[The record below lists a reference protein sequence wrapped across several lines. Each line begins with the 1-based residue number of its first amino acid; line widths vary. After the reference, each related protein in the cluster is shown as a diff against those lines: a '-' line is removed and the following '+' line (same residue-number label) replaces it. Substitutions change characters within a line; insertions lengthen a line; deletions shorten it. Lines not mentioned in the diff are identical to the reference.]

1 MLAGSINTNVS
12 ALFALNSLS
21 NTSNQTNTLEQQLSS
36 GLAINSPA
44 DNPAGFIAAQGFQT
58 QIGGVTQATSNAN
71 QAISLVQTADGAVQ
85 QQINLLQQ
93 IRTIADQAANGIN
106 SPSELSSLQQVVSQL
121 QTQITTISQQTQFNN
136 QNLLDGS
143 FQGIQFQTGPNAGET
158 IQLSISNTAAT
169 SIGVNQ
175 STASSSSTIYV
186 SGGSA
191 TGGVG
196 DNTGNSYTITALGA
210 GAFTTGNI
218 GVSGSAG
225 SANFNVAAASESAA
239 DIATA
244 VNANQSTTNVSATAN
259 TSVAFTVTSGS
270 FTFQLGNGSGT
281 TQTNGENITATVTA
295 DTGSG
300 LSPLVQSINAETSA
314 TGIVASVNAS
324 NQLVLTQSEGQ
335 NISIKSFSGTGT
347 LSAGNGSAVTLGT
360 GSGDKAAATVQGV
373 VNFQSTQSFAL
384 DSTEASHIGLA
395 SNSALSTVSAINVNT
410 TAGANAA
417 LNVVDFAIQSLENV
431 GGGLGATQQQLQA
444 TVSNLQTTESNLT
457 TAQGV
462 VQDANIPQVTTQLT
476 QEQILQQAGVSALAQ
491 SSQLQQSF
499 LKLLQS

>member
-21 NTSNQTNTLEQQLSS
+21 NTSNKTGTLEQELSS

-44 DNPAGFIAAQGFQT
+44 DNPAGFISAQGFQT

-106 SPSELSSLQQVVSQL
+106 SNAELASLQQVVSQL
-121 QTQITTISQQTQFNN
+121 QTQVTTIANQTQFNN
-136 QNLLDGS
+136 LNLLDGS

-169 SIGVNQ
+169 NIGAYQ
-175 STASSSSTIYV
+175 STASAAAGSVYKK
-186 SGGSA
+186 GGSA
-191 TGGVG
+191 AGGVA
-196 DNTGNSYTITALGA
+196 DNTGASYAITSGGA
-210 GAFTTGNI
+210 GAFTAHAI

-225 SANFNVAAASESAA
+225 SGNFTVTAGSESAA
-239 DIATA
+239 DIAA
-244 VNANQSTTNVSATAN
+244 SVNASTTATNVSATAN

-270 FTFQLGNGSGT
+270 FTFKLGNGNGAA
-281 TQTNGENITATVTA
+281 QTNATTVSATVTGV
-295 DTGSG
+295 TSSG
-300 LSPLVQSINAETSA
+300 LAPLVQAINAQTSA
-314 TGIVASVNAS
+314 TGVVATVNSS
-324 NQLVLTQSEGQ
+324 NQLVLTQSAGQ
-335 NISIKSFSGTGT
+335 NISIASFAGTGT
-347 LSAGNGSAVTLGT
+347 LEAGGTSTVTLGGAVT
-360 GSGDKAAATVQGV
+360 SATVQGV

-384 DSTEASHIGLA
+384 DAANIADIGLT
-395 SNSALSTVSAINVNT
+395 SNSTLSTVSGVNVST

-417 LNVVDFAIQSLENV
+417 LNVIDFAIQSLEDV

-444 TVSNLQTTESNLT
+444 TVSSLQTTQSNLT

-491 SSQLQQSF
+491 SATLQQSF
-499 LKLLQS
+499 LKLLQG

>member
-21 NTSNQTNTLEQQLSS
+21 NTANQTGTLEQELSS

-71 QAISLVQTADGAVQ
+71 QAVSLVQTADGAVQ

-93 IRTIADQAANGIN
+93 ISTIADQAANGIN
-106 SPSELSSLQQVVSQL
+106 TPSELASLQQVVSQL
-121 QTQITTISQQTQFNN
+121 QTEVTSISQQTQFNN

-143 FQGIQFQTGPNAGET
+143 FQGVQFQTGPNAGQT
-158 IQLSISNTAAT
+158 TQLSIANTGAT
-169 SIGVNQ
+169 AIGVNQ
-175 STASSSSTIYV
+175 SQAATGATDVYKK
-186 SGGSA
+186 GGSA
-191 TGGVG
+191 SGGVG
-196 DNTGNSYTITALGA
+196 DNTGNSYAISGGGGGSFTAG
-210 GAFTTGNI
+210 TI

-225 SANFNVAAASESAA
+225 SKSFTVTASEAAA
-239 DIATA
+239 DIATSI
-244 VNANQSTTNVSATAN
+244 NAIQSTTNVSASAN
-259 TSVAFTVTSGS
+259 TSVAFAVTSGS
-270 FTFQLGNGSGT
+270 FTFQLGNGTGAT
-281 TQTNGENITATVTA
+281 PTNKATIAATVTA
-295 DTGSG
+295 DTASG
-300 LSPLVQSINAETSA
+300 LSPLVQAINADTSA
-314 TGIVASVNAS
+314 TGVTATVNSA
-324 NQLVLTQSEGQ
+324 NDLVLTQAQGQ
-335 NISIKSFSGTGT
+335 NISISSFAGTGT
-347 LSAGNGSAVTLGT
+347 LKAGGTTTTTLGGAVT
-360 GSGDKAAATVQGV
+360 AATVQGV
-373 VNFQSTQSFAL
+373 VSFQSTQAFAL
-384 DSTEASHIGLA
+384 DSTNIKDIGLQT
-395 SNSALSTVSAINVNT
+395 NSALSSLSSINVST
-410 TAGANAA
+410 TAGANSAI
-417 LNVVDFAIQSLENV
+417 NVVSFAIKALENI

-499 LKLLQS
+499 LKLLQG

>member
-21 NTSNQTNTLEQQLSS
+21 NTSNQTNTLEQELSS
-36 GLAINSPA
+36 GLSINSPA

-71 QAISLVQTADGAVQ
+71 EAVSLVQTADGAVQ

-106 SPSELSSLQQVVSQL
+106 SNAELASLQQVVSQL
-121 QTQITTISQQTQFNN
+121 QTQVTTIANQTQFNN
-136 QNLLDGS
+136 LNLLDGS
-143 FQGIQFQTGPNAGET
+143 FQGVQFQTGPNAGET

-169 SIGVNQ
+169 NIGAYQ
-175 STASSSSTIYV
+175 STASAAGGSVYKA
-186 SGGSA
+186 GGSA
-191 TGGVG
+191 TGGVA
-196 DNTGNSYTITALGA
+196 DNTGNSYAITSGGA
-210 GAFTTGNI
+210 GAFTAHAI

-225 SANFNVAAASESAA
+225 SATFTVTAGSESAA
-239 DIATA
+239 DVAASINAAT
-244 VNANQSTTNVSATAN
+244 SSTNVNATAN

-270 FTFQLGNGSGT
+270 FTFTLGNGTGAA
-281 TQTNGENITATVTA
+281 QTNPTTISATVTGVTA
-295 DTGSG
+295 SG
-300 LSPLVQSINAETSA
+300 LSPLVQAINAETSA
-314 TGIVASVNAS
+314 TGVVATVNSA
-324 NQLVLTQSEGQ
+324 NQLVLNQSAGD
-335 NISIKSFSGTGT
+335 NISVAGFAGTGT
-347 LSAGNGSAVTLGT
+347 LAAGGTSAVTLGT
-360 GSGDKAAATVQGV
+360 GVGDVASATVQGV

-384 DSTEASHIGLA
+384 DAANIADIGLTA
-395 SNSALSTVSAINVNT
+395 NSALSTVSGVNVST

-417 LNVVDFAIQSLENV
+417 LNVIDYAIQSLENV

-462 VQDANIPQVTTQLT
+462 VQDANIPQVTTKLT

-491 SSQLQQSF
+491 SATLQQSF
-499 LKLLQS
+499 LKLLQ

>member
-12 ALFALNSLS
+12 ALFALNALS
-21 NTSNQTNTLEQQLSS
+21 NTSNKTSSLEQQLSS

-106 SPSELSSLQQVVSQL
+106 SPSELSSLQGVVSQL

-143 FQGIQFQTGPNAGET
+143 FQGVQFQTGPNAGQT
-158 IQLSISNTAAT
+158 IQLSIANTASTAV
-169 SIGVNQ
+169 GANQ
-175 STASSSSTIYV
+175 SKASVAGASVYIA
-186 SGGSA
+186 GGSG
-191 TGGVG
+191 TGGAG
-196 DNTGNSYTITALGA
+196 DNTGHSYAITAAGG
-210 GAFTTGNI
+210 GAFTAAAV
-218 GVSGSAG
+218 GVSGSSG
-225 SANFNVAAASESAA
+225 SKAFSVTAVNESAH

-244 VNANQSTTNVSATAN
+244 ANAVQSSTNVSAIAN

-270 FTFQLGNGSGT
+270 FSFSLGNGSGT
-281 TQTNGENITATVTA
+281 AQTNSANITATVTSA
-295 DTGSG
+295 TSTG
-300 LSPLVQSINAETSA
+300 LSPLVQAINAQTSA
-314 TGIVASVNAS
+314 TGVTAAVNSS
-324 NQLVLTQSEGQ
+324 NQLVLTQAQGQ
-335 NISIKSFSGTGT
+335 NISVAGFAGTGT
-347 LSAGNGSAVTLGT
+347 LAAGGSTTVTLGGAVT
-360 GSGDKAAATVQGV
+360 SATVQGLV
-373 VNFQSTQSFAL
+373 TFQSTQ
-384 DSTEASHIGLA
+384 GY
-395 SNSALSTVSAINVNT
+395 ALSTAGAAAVGLQANSSLSSLSSVNVSTVG
-410 TAGANAA
+410 GANAA
-417 LNVVDFAIQSLENV
+417 LNIVDFAIQSLENV
-431 GGGLGATQQQLQA
+431 GGGLGASQQQLQA
-444 TVSNLQTTESNLT
+444 TVSNLQTTQANLT

-476 QEQILQQAGVSALAQ
+476 QQQILQQAGVSALAQ

-499 LKLLQS
+499 LKLLQ